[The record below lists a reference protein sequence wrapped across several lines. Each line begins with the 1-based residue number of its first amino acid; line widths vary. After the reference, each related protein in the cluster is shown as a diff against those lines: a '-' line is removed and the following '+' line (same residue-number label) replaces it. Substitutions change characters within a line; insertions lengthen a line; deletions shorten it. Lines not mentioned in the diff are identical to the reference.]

1 MDDIKKINRDF
12 LFNLL
17 LYIGILLVLI
27 GAAIASYLLIENDN
41 YTYLVWFILLI
52 IALIVSGVFR
62 SRIDNITNYSYIV
75 KIRANAGD
83 PIVLNKNI
91 DIEKNLVN
99 AGYELKV
106 NKRAYVLYYKL
117 VKDDIKRVFKRYM

>member
-91 DIEKNLVN
+91 DIEKT
-99 AGYELKV
+99 
-106 NKRAYVLYYKL
+106 
-117 VKDDIKRVFKRYM
+117 